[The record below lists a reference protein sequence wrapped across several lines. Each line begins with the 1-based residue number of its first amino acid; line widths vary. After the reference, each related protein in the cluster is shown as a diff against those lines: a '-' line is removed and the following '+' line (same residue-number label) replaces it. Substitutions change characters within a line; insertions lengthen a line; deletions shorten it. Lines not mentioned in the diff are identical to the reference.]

1 MCFVYSRAAQFSCD
15 LRLSELLY
23 LPLPSLPTTSQ
34 KSDSILIGSNS
45 NQLLGGDDEIVAS
58 GGKWEDEEERRFFED
73 VQDLKDFVP
82 ASVLGVEGT
91 YEAGEDDVKELEQER
106 LEREREEVRKLEE
119 ELENLGGK
127 SEDGPVKPKL
137 EDQDDDE
144 LVLFSRLIIIL
155 LTFAQRADAN
165 SGHTESTYAS
175 TLPSYG
181 TSGTFTVIDSAPS
194 QTSRCNQPCTYRP
207 SCHRFRVFE
216 F

>member
-1 MCFVYSRAAQFSCD
+1 VQFSCD

-45 NQLLGGDDEIVAS
+45 NQLLGGDDEIVAG

-91 YEAGEDDVKELEQER
+91 YEAGEDDAKELEQER

-119 ELENLGGK
+119 ELERLGGK
-127 SEDGPVKPKL
+127 AEDSTVKQKL
-137 EDQDDDE
+137 EDQEDDE
-144 LVLFSRLIIIL
+144 LVSFLSPIYYFIDVCLACQRQPRAHRKRLHL
-155 LTFAQRADAN
+155 HSPLTWHLK
-165 SGHTESTYAS
+165 GLH
-175 TLPSYG
+175 SY
-181 TSGTFTVIDSAPS
+181 
-194 QTSRCNQPCTYRP
+194 
-207 SCHRFRVFE
+207 
-216 F
+216 